1 MRFAPNYGEHKT
13 GHDKTDPLTAMITTF
28 SDSDLAP
35 HSFGFAEVR
44 NALVEPA
51 LVLGAAFFWIVA
63 IPFVAFSLM
72 CVKIWDTL
80 IALKSGAGVRP
91 NPLILRRGLAK
102 SGLTVRNR
110 ARTAQ
115 I

>member
-1 MRFAPNYGEHKT
+1 MT
-13 GHDKTDPLTAMITTF
+13 TTF
-28 SDSDLAP
+28 SDSALPP

-44 NALVEPA
+44 NALIEPV
-51 LVLGAAFFWIVA
+51 LVVGAALFWAVA
-63 IPFVAFSLM
+63 IPFVALSLI

-80 IALKSGAGVRP
+80 IALTSGAGVRP

-102 SGLTVRNR
+102 SGLTAVRSSPR
-110 ARTAQ
+110 ATQ